1 MNYAVGC
8 GFNLN
13 EIFYNFDTKKVG
25 LTTKECR
32 EYGYEDKITLIKNI
46 FAENVKQILDDII
59 DNNVT
64 FELPTGTNRKTVMK
78 MRRVEGEEFKK
89 VRQKRKFADVDFLS
103 SNFSGNE
110 IVFEMFYK
118 DGRPFRRKNVY
129 VDKTRK
135 DRITKYTNEGKQY
148 Y

>member
-1 MNYAVGC
+1 
-8 GFNLN
+8 
-13 EIFYNFDTKKVG
+13 
-25 LTTKECR
+25 
-32 EYGYEDKITLIKNI
+32 
-46 FAENVKQILDDII
+46 
-59 DNNVT
+59 
-64 FELPTGTNRKTVMK
+64 MK
-78 MRRVEGEEFKK
+78 MRRVDGEEFKK
-89 VRQKRKFADVDFLS
+89 LRQKRKFTDVDFLS

-135 DRITKYTNEGKQY
+135 DKITKYTNEGKQY